1 MKTIIADTNALI
13 MPFKSSINLDSELR
27 GLVGTYKIIVPAPI
41 IGELKR
47 LEDRVPQARSA
58 LRFARTKEI
67 VETETDGDRSVMEAA
82 EKLDGIILTNDR
94 ELIALALKKK
104 IPVIRLMGGKKLAL
118 VDHKNG

>member
-104 IPVIRLMGGKKLAL
+104 IQVIRLMGGKKLAL

>member
-67 VETETDGDRSVMEAA
+67 VETETDGDRSGMEAA

-94 ELIALALKKK
+94 ELIDLALKKK

>member
-94 ELIALALKKK
+94 ELISLALKKK